1 MSVAAWPAEAA
12 VLEPGTLV
20 IADLH
25 LDPAGEGRVTEFVAW
40 LARVRAARAPALLV
54 LGDLFDVWVGPVQA
68 EHAGA
73 AAVSSALAELAETA
87 RVVVLHGNRDFL
99 LGEAFERAT
108 GCRVFEEGY
117 LGRLPGA
124 KGPESRVVFVHGD
137 QFCTRDRSY
146 QRLKRVLRSAP
157 VRALAP
163 RVPYAVAGWAASRL
177 RGASQRAVPAKPKGA
192 TAMQPEA
199 VTGIARSAAA
209 GTVVC
214 GHGHVFRDEQLADG
228 TRWIVLDSWGGER
241 DLLRID
247 EGSLSALSHA
257 DA

>member
-1 MSVAAWPAEAA
+1 VSVAAWPAEAA

-25 LDPAGEGRVTEFVAW
+25 LDPAGDGRVTEFVAW

-68 EHAGA
+68 RLAGA
-73 AAVSSALAELAETA
+73 SAVSSGLAELAKIS

-117 LGRLPGA
+117 LGQLPGA
-124 KGPESRVVFVHGD
+124 EGPEGRVAFVHGD
-137 QFCTRDRSY
+137 QLCTRDRSY
-146 QRLKRVLRSAP
+146 QRLKRVLRSGP

-163 RVPYAVAGWAASRL
+163 RVPYAVAGWAAGRL
-177 RGASQRAVPAKPKGA
+177 RGASQRAVPAKPDWEQ
-192 TAMQPEA
+192 AMQPTA
-199 VTGIARSAAA
+199 VTGIARSVAAR
-209 GTVVC
+209 TLVC
-214 GHGHVFRDEQLADG
+214 GHAHVFRDERLEDG

-241 DLLRID
+241 DLLRVD
-247 EGSLSALSHA
+247 EGTLTALPHA
-257 DA
+257 EG